1 MRWIAAAGG
10 MMLALG
16 LAVPFAPAATLAQ
29 TGACPLIGDAEAS
42 AATGLS
48 LQVFEGFGVNI
59 SGSNTEC
66 LFSGDDLGLVRRQA
80 GYFAQDELSTPEV
93 IERLRTIVVPREE
106 LDYTPVEGIGDAA
119 YWATVRDPSLAG
131 QRMSLLIVRR
141 GPDAFVFGLTAAPN
155 LPDSVRALGQA
166 VLRACLNTA
175 SALEHDVGT
184 GELE

>member
-1 MRWIAAAGG
+1 MKRWVAAAGG
-10 MMLALG
+10 MLLALG
-16 LAVPFAPAATLAQ
+16 LAVPFVPAATLAQ
-29 TGACPLIGDAEAS
+29 SEACPLISDAEAS

-48 LQVFEGFGVNI
+48 LQVFEGFGVNV

-80 GYFAQDELSTPEV
+80 GFFAPDAPSTPEV
-93 IERLRTIVVPREE
+93 IERLRTIVAREE
-106 LDYTPVEGIGDAA
+106 LDYTPVDGIGDAA

-155 LPDSVRALGQA
+155 LQDTVRALGQA
-166 VLRACLNTA
+166 VLARPLP
-175 SALEHDVGT
+175 
-184 GELE
+184 